1 MIDNTKKRLTIF
13 LLLFMVGTLAG
24 IFGYLNAKITT
35 FEECEKAGLLV
46 RSIRVY
52 DGNGPIEAECVLWG
66 GESFVKEISQEQR
79 AVEIATAHLSFPV
92 TIIDVKK
99 LECQGCFSVQL
110 LQLQGDKQRQ
120 FTILLDNWK
129 IKNVVQPDNVSVL
142 PAPFFPTQKEPATS
156 YMQALLGADNPEELI
171 IKDGCLRA
179 GGFLLVWPYG
189 FSLSAD
195 NGTFQV
201 IDSTGKIVARVGDE
215 IKVGGGADETPDG
228 RVARV
233 YSAQLPSE
241 RCSGPYYIVGE
252 VITVENYTSPV
263 ATTPTLKSAP
273 SQYFPGQA
281 FDGAAGILTKKW
293 DAENFKGFWRDS
305 ETGAST
311 ETLVINQSI
320 LNNSNRRIEKHNLV
334 YMTKPVPLKYL
345 VYARANVTPPGTDG
359 SYSAVGWQG
368 ERYVLLDKNRLAR
381 VIFEQNASDVKI
393 ITTGYLW
400 AFQEGYKL
408 LAHSIEAPLEREAWI
423 EFFNSTNRLDEQV
436 LPDRYLYSY
445 PRDLNK
451 TPIFITY
458 ISSIH
463 RSPYEDVGEFKYTW
477 LRSQNITEIK
487 EGDILGTMEMTSV
500 KNGIIELRNKEP
512 IDLSPGNAVHLMGD
526 ISIQVENSETGLVF
540 YPIKWRR

>member
-1 MIDNTKKRLTIF
+1 MIGNTKKRLTIF

-52 DGNGPIEAECVLWG
+52 DGNSPIEAECVLWG
-66 GESFVKEISQEQR
+66 GKSFVKEKS
-79 AVEIATAHLSFPV
+79 
-92 TIIDVKK
+92 
-99 LECQGCFSVQL
+99 
-110 LQLQGDKQRQ
+110 
-120 FTILLDNWK
+120 
-129 IKNVVQPDNVSVL
+129 QPDNVSVL
-142 PAPFFPTQKEPATS
+142 PAIFFPTQKEPARS

-189 FSLSAD
+189 FSLTAD

-201 IDSTGKIVARVGDE
+201 ISTGQIVARVGDK

-228 RVARV
+228 RIARG
-233 YSAQLPSE
+233 YSEQLLGE
-241 RCSGPYYIVGE
+241 RCSGPYFIVGE
-252 VITVENYTSPV
+252 GITVETYTSPV
-263 ATTPTLKSAP
+263 ATTPTLKSAS

-281 FDGAAGILTKKW
+281 FDEAAGILTKW

-320 LNNSNRRIEKHNLV
+320 LNKSNRRIEKHNLI
-334 YMTKPVPLKYL
+334 YTTKPVPLKYQ
-345 VYARANVTPPGTDG
+345 VYAQANLTPEGTDG
-359 SYSAVGWQG
+359 FYQATGWLGEKHAYLQG
-368 ERYVLLDKNRLAR
+368 NRLEKI
-381 VIFEQNASDVKI
+381 IFEQNATEEKELTIGGSWEL
-393 ITTGYLW
+393 G
-400 AFQEGYKL
+400 EGYRLIANSISAKD
-408 LAHSIEAPLEREAWI
+408 LAGRQSWLTLFKDSNTLIDIIMVQYGSGKIFTYQTNLSD
-423 EFFNSTNRLDEQV
+423 STPNFMIYCSRVDSLQYTDAA
-436 LPDRYLYSY
+436 Y
-445 PRDLNK
+445 
-451 TPIFITY
+451 
-458 ISSIH
+458 
-463 RSPYEDVGEFKYTW
+463 FKYTW
-477 LRSQNITEIK
+477 LRSQDIAKIR
-487 EGDILGTMEMTSV
+487 EGDTFGVMEVISV
-500 KNGIIELRNKEP
+500 KNGTIELRNKEP